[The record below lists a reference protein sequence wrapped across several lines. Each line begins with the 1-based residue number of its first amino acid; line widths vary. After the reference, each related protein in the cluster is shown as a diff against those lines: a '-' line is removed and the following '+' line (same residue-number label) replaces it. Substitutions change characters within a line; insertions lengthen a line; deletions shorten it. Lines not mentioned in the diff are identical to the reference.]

1 MAKIGQRPDGNK
13 EERMGPLIMGLSLER
28 DIGNRRGKR
37 KEENGVL
44 LCAESRF
51 ALLFHHI
58 KREKGKPLF
67 RE

>member
-13 EERMGPLIMGLSLER
+13 EERMGPLIMGLSPER

-44 LCAESRF
+44 LCAELRF
-51 ALLFHHI
+51 RFFHRI
-58 KREKGKPLF
+58 
-67 RE
+67 